1 MKEKTITRRDFL
13 RVAAGTTIAATLGS
27 GVVGEARAEPLARV
41 VLIRNAEAVGDQ
53 DRIKGEIVQSMLD
66 EAVKTLL
73 GTNEPLEAWKKL
85 VKSSDVVGI
94 KSNAWN
100 KLPTPK
106 GIGGGH

>member
-13 RVAAGTTIAATLGS
+13 RVAAGTAIAATLGS
-27 GVVGEARAEPLARV
+27 GVLGEARAEPMARV
-41 VLIRNAEAVGDQ
+41 VLIRNAEAVGDHGKIQ
-53 DRIKGEIVQSMLD
+53 GEIVQSMLD

-94 KSNAWN
+94 KSNSLGQTAD
-100 KLPTPK
+100 PQR
-106 GIGGGH
+106 IGGGH